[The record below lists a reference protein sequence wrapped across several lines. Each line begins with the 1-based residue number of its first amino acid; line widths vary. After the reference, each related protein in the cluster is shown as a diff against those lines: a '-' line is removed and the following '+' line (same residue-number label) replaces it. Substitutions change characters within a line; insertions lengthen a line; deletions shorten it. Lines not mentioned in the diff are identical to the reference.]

1 MKKPKAQRPIDVKD
15 APWSHIGKDALD
27 AAAERLWNTLDS
39 EHLWLAC
46 AFDGHAGPYHLASSA
61 SQGIVQR
68 AVLDQLG
75 TTVPAMLRQRAK
87 EIRRNGASA
96 DECTALLDLA
106 DELESD
112 HG

>member
-1 MKKPKAQRPIDVKD
+1 M
-15 APWSHIGKDALD
+15 GKDALD

-61 SQGIVQR
+61 SQAVVQR
-68 AVLDQLG
+68 AVLDVLG
-75 TTVPAMLRQRAK
+75 NAVPAMLRQRAK
-87 EIRRNGASA
+87 ELKALGASS
-96 DECTALLDLA
+96 DEYVELLDLA
-106 DELESD
+106 EELEND